1 MKRYFAQ
8 MINARYMSKFLII
21 VTDIIVIYASI
32 ILAYYMRTW
41 AGSFFDLVPLNHGLS
56 LYLSKWW
63 IPFTVVAS
71 LGYHRGY
78 GIVVTIWDDFLIVQ
92 KSLFVAFLM
101 VWVVFS
107 MQKEAETVSRIIIT
121 VSFINMLLLTLI
133 FRAVLKFFMYK
144 VMDLRQCASVFEK
157 PGEGNVNT
165 LTPLLNKEWYSGY
178 KIIRNSEESSLTERK
193 IDALFLPIE
202 YANDETVK
210 KLKPAIKD
218 LIIISEMSG
227 LSFMNTEIKTFLDK
241 NIAFITTTNGLLS
254 RRKMFAKRVFDCVF
268 AVLAL
273 LALFPLFFVVP
284 LLVKLDSPGPVF
296 FRHKRCGK
304 KMDEFKMVKFRTMRI
319 DGKKVLEKFLRD
331 HPDVAVDFED
341 RNKIRRDPRVTR
353 IGNFL
358 RKTSLDEFPQLINVI
373 CGEMSIVG
381 PRPDTKEAISKYYR
395 EYNEIYENVR
405 PGITGLWQV
414 SGRSEIDYVKRV
426 KLDYLYTLNWSLWFD
441 MIIILKT
448 FRAMLNCKGAY

>member
-1 MKRYFAQ
+1 
-8 MINARYMSKFLII
+8 MINARYISKFLII

-41 AGSFFDLVPLNHGLS
+41 LGSFFDLVPLNHGLS

-63 IPFTVVAS
+63 IPFIIVAS
-71 LGYHRGY
+71 IGYHRGY

-92 KSLFVAFLM
+92 KSLFVSFLM

-107 MQKEAETVSRIIIT
+107 MQKEAETVSRIVIT
-121 VSFINMLLLTLI
+121 VSFISMLLLALI
-133 FRAVLKFFMYK
+133 FRGVLKFLLYK
-144 VMDLRQCASVFEK
+144 VMDWRQCASIFEK
-157 PGEGNVNT
+157 PGESTVNT
-165 LTPLLNKEWYSGY
+165 LTSVLNKEWYSGY
-178 KIIRNSEESSLTERK
+178 KIMGNSEKSALNERR
-193 IDALFLPIE
+193 IDALFLPVE

-210 KLKPAIKD
+210 RMKPAIKD
-218 LIIISEMSG
+218 LIIVSEMSG

-241 NIAFITTTNGLLS
+241 NIALITTTNGLLS
-254 RRKMFAKRVFDCVF
+254 RRKMFVKRVFDCIF
-268 AVLAL
+268 AILAL
-273 LALFPLFFVVP
+273 LVMSPLFLVIP
-284 LLVKLDSPGPVF
+284 LLVKFDSHGPVF

-304 KMDEFKMVKFRTMRI
+304 KMDEFKMVKFRTMKI
-319 DGKKVLEKFLRD
+319 DGKEILEKYLGD
-331 HPDVAVDFED
+331 NPDVIEDFED
-341 RNKIRRDPRVTR
+341 RNKIRHDPRVTR

-381 PRPDTKEAISKYYR
+381 PRPDTKDAISRYYR
-395 EYNEIYENVR
+395 EYSEIYENVR

-441 MIIILKT
+441 MVIILKT
-448 FRAMLNCKGAY
+448 LRAMLNRKGAY